1 MQKTTNNLRGEHHL
15 SSFKVTVEKKTLET
29 ERKNLRIEMEE
40 LKRMADAKGE
50 GAGKRNI
57 NSP

>member
-1 MQKTTNNLRGEHHL
+1 M